1 MIILIPL
8 CVGEYEM
15 KLKHKKLLLIN
26 IMGSFVLICWL
37 IFGALDIPIRG
48 QIILWN
54 IGILVFLIGIA
65 ELATN
70 SNIS

>member
-1 MIILIPL
+1 
-8 CVGEYEM
+8 
-15 KLKHKKLLLIN
+15 
-26 IMGSFVLICWL
+26 
-37 IFGALDIPIRG
+37 LDIPIRG